1 MLNIK
6 DTAKGLVSHGVSTCA
21 GCGLELAIRII
32 LSVLGE
38 KTMIV
43 IPPGCAALFSGYGNE
58 TTLRIPGFQCN
69 LENTAAVAAGIRAG
83 LTQQGIHDVTVLC
96 MAGDGAT
103 ADIGLQ
109 ALSGA
114 FERRDKILYV
124 CYDNEAYMNTGIQAS
139 SSTPLMAAT
148 TTTPAG
154 KPVNRKNL
162 MQIAGAHGIPYAAT
176 ASVGYVDDLRRKVR
190 KAKSTDGPSFLH
202 IHAPCP
208 TGWGYVPAKTIELA
222 RLAVTSRCWNLYEIV
237 GGREIRITK
246 KIKKATPVKAYLEIQ
261 KRFRKVTDTGLAEIQ
276 RYVDADYAYLERLA
290 EVPA

>member
-1 MLNIK
+1 MLTFK
-6 DTAKGLVSHGVSTCA
+6 DQAKGFVAHGVSTCA
-21 GCGLELAIRII
+21 GCGLELAIRVI
-32 LSVLGE
+32 LDVLGE

-58 TTLRIPGFQCN
+58 TTLRIPGYQAN

-83 LTQQGIHDVTVLC
+83 LTQQGIHDVTVLGF
-96 MAGDGAT
+96 AGDGAT

-114 FERRDKILYV
+114 LERNDKILYV

-154 KPVNRKNL
+154 KPVNRKNM
-162 MQIAGAHGIPYAAT
+162 MQIVAAHAIPYAAT
-176 ASVGYVDDLRRKVR
+176 ASVGYVADLRK
-190 KAKSTDGPSFLH
+190 KAARAKETQGPSFLH

-208 TGWGYVPAKTIELA
+208 TGWGYAPAKTIELA
-222 RLAVTSRCWNLYEIV
+222 KLAVETRCWNLYEMID
-237 GGREIRITK
+237 GRQITLSK
-246 KIKKATPVKAYLEIQ
+246 KIKKVKPVQDYLKPQ
-261 KRFRKVTDTGLAEIQ
+261 KRFKKVSGEDLTRIQ
-276 RYVDADYAYLERLA
+276 DWIDADYGQLERLA
-290 EVPA
+290 GLSG